1 MRRPSRRVSRLDT
14 KDRVDAVCRNPTRF
28 VKPMAVDVT
37 VGVPA
42 HQDGGAAVTD
52 AHHTTKALE
61 KSEERHHASTCK
73 ALNYDFVPAAF
84 TSFGGWGVTLLAMLQ
99 AEYHARKKEEEKK
112 SGGSGWKAQQR
123 WKQDYLERA
132 SISIARGNYYML
144 RENRTP
150 PVA

>member
-1 MRRPSRRVSRLDT
+1 M
-14 KDRVDAVCRNPTRF
+14 
-28 VKPMAVDVT
+28 
-37 VGVPA
+37 
-42 HQDGGAAVTD
+42 
-52 AHHTTKALE
+52 
-61 KSEERHHASTCK
+61 
-73 ALNYDFVPAAF
+73 
-84 TSFGGWGVTLLAMLQ
+84 TLLAMLQ